1 MVNAIALL
9 RGAIDAGGCAIID
22 GGNESG
28 EESDT
33 CCITGILIIEHTKMM
48 KVEPSMTI
56 ASSVFSTVPF
66 DSFPLF

>member
-1 MVNAIALL
+1 MKAIGLL
-9 RGAIDAGGCAIID
+9 RGAIDAGGCAITE

-28 EESDT
+28 GVSDS
-33 CCITGILIIEHTKMM
+33 CCVTGRLTSEHTKMM

-56 ASSVFSTVPF
+56 ASSVFSTVPS